1 MNEFFHFS
9 LFERRGIGTL
19 LICLILLIWLP
30 RQWSAPADLPEEITW
45 QEVHP
50 SDQGSKS
57 TVEQS
62 AKTTGK
68 VDSMT
73 LEVFDPNTVTFET
86 LTGMGLPSG
95 LARGWINYRRAGAH
109 FRYREDV
116 LRLYQMDSL
125 LFAKMESFI
134 DLPRRPSFDTLPPAA
149 VNRSFPSRSSM
160 SILINQATPREWAKL
175 RGIGPVLSTRIV
187 AFRDKLGGFRSV
199 GQVAETYGLPDST
212 FQEIKGKLRMEYPP
226 DRLDINVLPA
236 EQLAEHPYISWK
248 QARAVTGFRTNHGP
262 FSSAADFRVL
272 RIFTDAEHRRLEPY
286 LNFTY
291 QSEKKPGNTDSLATA
306 Q

>member
-19 LICLILLIWLP
+19 LICLALLTWLP
-30 RQWSAPADLPEEITW
+30 RRWSAPTNLPEEITW
-45 QEVHP
+45 QEVP
-50 SDQGSKS
+50 QPDQVSKS
-57 TVEQS
+57 TPRQRT
-62 AKTTGK
+62 KTSEK
-68 VDSMT
+68 VDSLA
-73 LEVFDPNTVTFET
+73 LEVFDPNTVTYEA
-86 LTGMGLPSG
+86 LTGMGLPVG

-125 LFAKMESFI
+125 LFAKMESYI
-134 DLPRRPSFDTLPPAA
+134 DLPRRPAFATIPPAA
-149 VNRSFPSRSSM
+149 AKRSFPDRSPM
-160 SILINQATPREWAKL
+160 SVSINQAPPPEWAKL

-187 AFRDKLGGFRSV
+187 AFRDKLGGFSSV
-199 GQVAETYGLPDST
+199 EQVAETYGLPDST
-212 FQEIKGKLRMEYPP
+212 FRQIRGKLRMDNPP
-226 DRLDINVLPA
+226 ARLDINVLPA
-236 EQLAEHPYISWK
+236 EQLAKHPYISWK

-272 RIFTDAEHRRLEPY
+272 RIFTAEEHRRLEPY

-291 QSEKKPGNTDSLATA
+291 QSAKKPGNTDSPATV